1 MDPNFYQLPEGF
13 QLDPADPAS
22 AERHL
27 RRLGWIAA
35 DDTVAS
41 LRKAG
46 EGNMNLVLRVDLGWR
61 SLIVKQ
67 SRPWVEKYPDIPAP
81 ADRVLVEAAFY
92 GAVAD
97 HGSVAG
103 LMPRLLGL
111 DAPSRMLAVE
121 DLGEANDLLD
131 AYAGR
136 PITRAEQST
145 LAGWL
150 AALHEVP
157 FPDEPLLH
165 NRAMRALNHAH
176 IFELPLTSDHPAAAA
191 LRADAA
197 FADTLAALGQRYL
210 ADGPAL
216 VHGDYYPG
224 SWMRTPAGLRVLDPE
239 FAHTGEPAFDLG
251 VMVAH
256 LIFAGANPDDAL
268 ASVAADYGRPIDLAL
283 TSGFA
288 GAELMRRLL
297 GVARLPVDLRH
308 TDAWLDVARAWVV
321 AC

>member
-1 MDPNFYQLPEGF
+1 MASNFYQLPEGF

-27 RRLGWIAA
+27 RRLGWIAP
-35 DDTVAS
+35 DDTVRA

-67 SRPWVEKYPDIPAP
+67 ARPWVEKYPDIPAP

-97 HGSVAG
+97 HPRVAD

-136 PITRAEQST
+136 PITPAEQAT

-150 AALHEVP
+150 AALHAVP
-157 FPDEPLLH
+157 VPDEPLLH

-191 LRADAA
+191 LRADAT
-197 FADTLAALGQRYL
+197 FADTLTALGQRYL

-256 LIFAGANPDDAL
+256 LTFAGADGEAAL
-268 ASVAADYGRPIDLAL
+268 AAVTAAYHRPFDVAL
-283 TSGFA
+283 TRGFA
-288 GAELMRRLL
+288 GAELTRRLL
-297 GVARLPVDLRH
+297 GVARLPVDPAK
-308 TDAWLDVARAWVV
+308 TAYWLELARAWV
-321 AC
+321 ASC

>member
-27 RRLGWIAA
+27 RRLGWIAP

-46 EGNMNLVLRVDLGWR
+46 EGNMNLVLRVDLGWS

-67 SRPWVEKYPDIPAP
+67 ARPWVEKYPDIPAP

-97 HGSVAG
+97 HPRVAG

-136 PITRAEQST
+136 PITRAEQVT

-157 FPDEPLLH
+157 VPDEPLLH

-268 ASVAADYGRPIDLAL
+268 ASVAADYGRAIDLAL

-288 GAELMRRLL
+288 GAELTRRLL
-297 GVARLPVDLRH
+297 GVASLPVDLRH
-308 TDAWLDVARAWVV
+308 TDAWLDVARAWVA